1 MPGLGRK
8 VFTAGDVLTA
18 SDVQSYLQDQTV
30 MNFAGTAARSSAI
43 ATPTDGM
50 VTYNQT
56 NDQLEA
62 YNGSAWVGMSGLQLI
77 KKQTIGSAV
86 TSVTVTNAFN
96 ATFEN
101 YRIIITGGVASA
113 FNWGKFI
120 LGASV
125 ASYYCANSVTTFL
138 AATTPLAGANNGA
151 AANNSW
157 SFSTTTLDACI
168 DIKNPFLAKA
178 TTFSFQNTYQ
188 AGATA
193 AGASNGGGWHNSA
206 VSYTDITFSP
216 VGAETLTGGTIYI
229 YGYGV

>member
-1 MPGLGRK
+1 MAVKRYNGTAWVTEAGGQAGAPGLIPVKPSGA
-8 VFTAGDVLTA
+8 TNG
-18 SDVQSYLQDQTV
+18 TV
-30 MNFAGTAARSSAI
+30 GTNGAVTIGTAVS
-43 ATPTDGM
+43 
-50 VTYNQT
+50 
-56 NDQLEA
+56 
-62 YNGSAWVGMSGLQLI
+62 
-77 KKQTIGSAV
+77 
-86 TSVTVTNAFN
+86 SVTVTNAFS

-138 AATTPLAGANNGA
+138 AATAPFAGANNGA

-216 VGAETLTGGTIYI
+216 VGAETLTGGTIRV
-229 YGYGV
+229 YGYNNN